1 MFFLINGFR
10 DMLFNFPKPA
20 SFPESLSIL
29 MSNKILLLLEN
40 IFFKISVF
48 GKKFRLVFRLVCSLT
63 SWAFHVLCECS
74 MQQLW
79 SVVVLCCVGMSWSCM
94 VLLRS
99 SLTILIFGL
108 VSLSITEKILKSPI
122 MVVSLSVF
130 LVL

>member
-1 MFFLINGFR
+1 MGLEICCLTFQNLHLFQRAYRYWCLIKSSCHWR
-10 DMLFNFPKPA
+10 TY
-20 SFPESLSIL
+20 SLRFQS
-29 MSNKILLLLEN
+29 LE
-40 IFFKISVF
+40 
-48 GKKFRLVFRLVCSLT
+48 KKFRLVFRLVCSLT

-79 SVVVLCCVGMSWSCM
+79 SVVVLCCIGMSWSCM